1 MPDIAWPI
9 DSIWRIRSA
18 AVNMSQRA
26 SASQSYDGQP
36 SRFIVSKTTGS
47 SPMERIRMS
56 HGLACRLE
64 IEVELDESITLDFG
78 AQNSSTGP
86 GCWDRTV
93 ECQRPRLR
101 MAVTFIY
108 DPVHIASVE
117 CAVADAENRAWPRE
131 YFRDR
136 RYRGC
141 PM

>member
-47 SPMERIRMS
+47 SPMERIRTS

-64 IEVELDESITLDFG
+64 IEVELDESITLTSELRIA
-78 AQNSSTGP
+78 AQGLDAGTELSSAS
-86 GCWDRTV
+86 DRG
-93 ECQRPRLR
+93 
-101 MAVTFIY
+101 
-108 DPVHIASVE
+108 S
-117 CAVADAENRAWPRE
+117 AWQ
-131 YFRDR
+131 
-136 RYRGC
+136 
-141 PM
+141 